1 MYIIKL
7 NPKISTLEFGTT
19 TIKKKE
25 CFNYSYNET
34 LKFIADNFLDIIL

>member
-7 NPKISTLEFGTT
+7 NPNITTLEFGTST
-19 TIKKKE
+19 QKKKE